1 MRRNLANKFC
11 YNLASLWHLW
21 EYWRAPKLPSI
32 SHLAWALIT
41 PHWLPVWKTGFTT
54 QWHPYT
60 SLPASYD
67 LGSHGCGYG
76 YPPPC
81 ASLMLLAYFKLSLS
95 LDVITIKQ
103 KKKYPYWLANPPPLL
118 WVSEY
123 LREPRLAPNSWSSC
137 SQLLGFE
144 LFLFTMCPQWLQTE
158 QKNLFYLQLTEKEE
172 YAVAVQLWKA
182 AFYTISGGKRL
193 SCEASATVCGSG
205 LRIRGW
211 SWRSLLGRLTL

>member
-1 MRRNLANKFC
+1 MIWHFC
-11 YNLASLWHLW
+11 DSLW
-21 EYWRAPKLPSI
+21 EYWRAPRLPSI
-32 SHLAWALIT
+32 SHLAWDLIT
-41 PHWLPVWKTGFTT
+41 PHWLPVWKIGFIT

-67 LGSHGCGYG
+67 LGSHRCGYG

-118 WVSEY
+118 WISEY
-123 LREPRLAPNSWSSC
+123 LREPRLALNSRSSC

-144 LFLFTMCPQWLQTE
+144 LLLSTMCPQWFQTE
-158 QKNLFYLQLTEKEE
+158 QNTLLP
-172 YAVAVQLWKA
+172 
-182 AFYTISGGKRL
+182 
-193 SCEASATVCGSG
+193 ATD
-205 LRIRGW
+205 RK
-211 SWRSLLGRLTL
+211 GRLCWCSAATESCLLHYFWRKVALIWGLCNCVWVRTEDTWLVLEKSARQANSVKEWFYAK